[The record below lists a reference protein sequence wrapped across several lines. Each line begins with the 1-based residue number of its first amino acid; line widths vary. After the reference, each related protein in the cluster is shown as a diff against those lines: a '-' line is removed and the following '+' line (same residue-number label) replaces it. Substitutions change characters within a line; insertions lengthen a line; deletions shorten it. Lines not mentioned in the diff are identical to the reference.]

1 MAHLRGRWDAYDLL
15 PERIAVFDAHGRR
28 LYTNPAWSRAMP
40 HAGCPILGVDHLAE
54 VSPSVDAG
62 GPGGQQPT
70 TPDAQLSADIG
81 RLVARQTDSFE
92 RDCSCGGSAES
103 VACRIRAS
111 SHQTGAKR
119 VLVLVQEDLS
129 EQRRVEQALRRVVAD
144 RETLL
149 REVHHRVKNNLQII
163 SSLLAMQLRTLD
175 TDAAR
180 RAIRET
186 RMRVRTIAAVHER
199 LCESADLARL
209 DLGEYIRTL
218 VPAVFSSFAPSST
231 KLDLVIEADS
241 VSVGLDDAVRCGLIV
256 NELVSNALKHAF
268 VGRPAGR
275 LLVRLE
281 RAGELRAALTVS
293 DDGVGLP
300 ESVNPLQGDGLGL
313 HLATGL
319 AQRMG
324 GQLDLERDQG
334 TTFRVFFRIPTLAVE
349 AAPVAVGSLT

>member
-1 MAHLRGRWDAYDLL
+1 
-15 PERIAVFDAHGRR
+15 
-28 LYTNPAWSRAMP
+28 
-40 HAGCPILGVDHLAE
+40 
-54 VSPSVDAG
+54 
-62 GPGGQQPT
+62 
-70 TPDAQLSADIG
+70 
-81 RLVARQTDSFE
+81 
-92 RDCSCGGSAES
+92 
-103 VACRIRAS
+103 
-111 SHQTGAKR
+111 
-119 VLVLVQEDLS
+119 
-129 EQRRVEQALRRVVAD
+129 
-144 RETLL
+144 
-149 REVHHRVKNNLQII
+149 
-163 SSLLAMQLRTLD
+163 MQLRTLD

-268 VGRPAGR
+268 AGRATGR

-281 RAGELRAALTVS
+281 RADGLRAALTVS

-300 ESVNPLQGDGLGL
+300 EGVNPLQGEGLGL

-324 GQLDLERDQG
+324 GQLDLERDNG
-334 TTFRVFFRIPTLAVE
+334 TTFRVFFRIPALAVE
-349 AAPVAVGSLT
+349 AAPGAVGSLT